1 MVDPQIESALEL
13 SNLRDVPPEVLES
26 ILSTAVEVTL
36 PAGSVR
42 TREGERARHVE
53 LVVTG
58 ALRLFVVASDG
69 RTMTVRYCRAGA
81 IIGAVSLFAPEY
93 ATPVTTQAL
102 VDSRLLKMPAAT
114 VTRAASRDVR
124 VAGAFLRELGERV
137 MGFIYEIP
145 GNAFATVRQRVAR
158 HLLDLCLGQEVGRL
172 PDLQRPGELVVSQS
186 QQDLADAVGT
196 AREVVVRVLRE
207 LREEGVIRTGRNR
220 IVIADP
226 AGLAREVEWN
236 RSS

>member
-1 MVDPQIESALEL
+1 MDPQVESALGL
-13 SNLRDVPPEVLES
+13 SNLRDLPPEVLGS
-26 ILSTAVEVTL
+26 ILDGAAAVTL
-36 PAGSVR
+36 PAGSVS

-58 ALRLFVVASDG
+58 AVRLFVVAPDG
-69 RTMTVRYCRAGA
+69 RTMTVRYCRSGA

-93 ATPVTTQAL
+93 ETPVTTQAL
-102 VDSRLLKMPAAT
+102 VDSRLLKMYASA

-137 MGFIYEIP
+137 MSFIYEIP
-145 GNAFATVRQRVAR
+145 GSAFATVRQRVAR
-158 HLLDLCLGQEVGRL
+158 HLLDLCLGQDVGRQ
-172 PDLQRPGELVVSQS
+172 PEVYGRDELVVRQS

-196 AREVVVRVLRE
+196 AREVVVRVLRD
-207 LREEGVIRTGRNR
+207 LREEGVIRTGRDR
-220 IVIADP
+220 IVISDP
-226 AGLAREVEWN
+226 ARLAREIEWN